1 MALKRNPA
9 WIADLEDRETFISF
23 AEDPKIGMSG
33 LFGED
38 WHTVGIETDDST
50 AALSRELTESTTV
63 GAGYGVVSRS
73 YKPGALN
80 SSIDALEENPVVD
93 YIEWPDTARSA
104 DGKVL
109 GRRHSSK
116 IARAHVAR
124 VTVRNDGIV
133 KIQVTRVKA
142 YLTIAERPRGDAAAG
157 KTITINYVPDSDKF
171 VFEDRCFKV
180 EGGEAVEFTPK
191 RFAEDSAITGTEK
204 VQIGGTGAEASD
216 IEFEVIDDTP
226 APIPPVGG

>member
-33 LFGED
+33 LFGDD
-38 WHTVGIETDDST
+38 WHTIGIETDDST
-50 AALSRELTESTTV
+50 AALSRELTESTTA

-73 YKPGALN
+73 YKPGALG
-80 SSIDALEENPVVD
+80 SSVDALEENPVVD
-93 YIEWPDTARSA
+93 YIEWPDTARSS

-157 KTITINYVPDSDKF
+157 KTVTITYVPDADKF
-171 VFEDRCFKV
+171 VFEDRYFKV

-191 RFAEDSAITGTEK
+191 RFAADTAITSTEK
-204 VQIGGTGAEASD
+204 IQIGGDGAEASE

-226 APIPPVGG
+226 TPPAGG